1 MNLRHSLSMIVACI
15 ITMLVASSCGS
26 SRKATAHVQHRS
38 HHKSESVKPT
48 TPRKPE
54 KVAIDPNLP
63 EATKALIAE
72 ANTWLGVPYKWAGND
87 RDGVDC
93 SGFVTQVFLRALD
106 IKLPRTSATQNEYCK
121 RLDRSKLTPG
131 DLVFFD
137 TKRDRDGRTSH
148 VGLYVGDGNMIHA
161 SSKRGVIITSI
172 DGPFFGDRLLNG
184 GRVEALA
191 RKSKEMTSARN
202 ERPAQKPAPTPSPK
216 PDPVQETKPTPKP
229 TPTPKPAQASTSK
242 PAAPAPKP
250 SPATPDISAEQAR
263 ALVLDMLVEEK
274 IDSIYSK

>member
-1 MNLRHSLSMIVACI
+1 MIVACI

-26 SRKATAHVQHRS
+26 SRKATAHVHHRQHR
-38 HHKSESVKPT
+38 KSESVRPT
-48 TPRKPE
+48 KPE
-54 KVAIDPNLP
+54 KVAIDPALP

-106 IKLPRTSATQNEYCK
+106 IKLPRTSATQNDYCK

-148 VGLYVGDGNMIHA
+148 VGIYVGNGNMIHA
-161 SSKRGVIITSI
+161 SSKGGVIITPI

-191 RKSKEMTSARN
+191 RKSRDMKSARS
-202 ERPAQKPAPTPSPK
+202 ERPAHKPTSTPSPK
-216 PDPVQETKPTPKP
+216 PDPVQKTTPTPTPSPKPAPKPTPKP
-229 TPTPKPAQASTSK
+229 TPAPAPTPTSK
-242 PAAPAPKP
+242 PAAPAPQP
-250 SPATPDISAEQAR
+250 TPATPDISAEQAR